1 MNIGAY
7 DFDSLR
13 KLVRNLQAENRKLRA
28 LLNKAAIPYS
38 ESEVFSDA
46 LSAAE
51 YDLDQGA
58 RISQQYIG
66 TNLATRFFSMFWA
79 GKMYLQKEL
88 KMGITGTGACLT
100 AIFFRQN
107 RLPLE
112 YALKHFG
119 NSRYTFRHPL
129 GSIKKIHD

>member
-7 DFDSLR
+7 DFDSIG
-13 KLVRNLQAENRKLRA
+13 KLVRDLQAENRKLRA

-51 YDLDQGA
+51 YDLDQGD

-88 KMGITGTGACLT
+88 KMGITILNVIIVGT
-100 AIFFRQN
+100 
-107 RLPLE
+107 LP
-112 YALKHFG
+112 YAQ
-119 NSRYTFRHPL
+119 S
-129 GSIKKIHD
+129 KKGKKVL

>member
-7 DFDSLR
+7 DFDSIG
-13 KLVRNLQAENRKLRA
+13 KLVRDLQAENRKLRA

-66 TNLATRFFSMFWA
+66 TNTSFPPKTWRKI
-79 GKMYLQKEL
+79 G
-88 KMGITGTGACLT
+88 
-100 AIFFRQN
+100 
-107 RLPLE
+107 LPDLCQ
-112 YALKHFG
+112 YIA
-119 NSRYTFRHPL
+119 
-129 GSIKKIHD
+129 D